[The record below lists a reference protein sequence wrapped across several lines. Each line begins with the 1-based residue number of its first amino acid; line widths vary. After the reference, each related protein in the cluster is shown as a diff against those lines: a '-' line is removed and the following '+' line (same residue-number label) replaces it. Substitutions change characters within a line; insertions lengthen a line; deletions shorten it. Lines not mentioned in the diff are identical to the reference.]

1 MADQSSRSQRPTR
14 RAVATGSAP
23 PAASGPCTEDGHG
36 PANATDGDPGARRSS
51 SFVDDQRIR
60 VGLGSVRSVDRVDPV
75 WEQAYPKT
83 YVVQVSEE
91 GEQCTHAA
99 SMDDTTVPLP
109 FDSGDAGRQVTD
121 FEACTARHVRLPCG
135 IRDSSRADSP
145 WSPGAVDSAM
155 PGTDPPPH
163 PRATAYGEEDGH
175 PAARVTDRNS
185 GTHRSPAREDHQRIQ
200 VGLGSTR
207 RLDRVAVLWE
217 RACAKTYVVQ
227 VSDDGFTWTD
237 VRTVGDTPD
246 PLNVSVNG
254 VRVPVR
260 GGDRGRDEPPLRM
273 PAERVDAPG
282 RTHRATDRAMIRDG
296 VDGSDREE
304 FHAVRDAH
312 DASVGND
319 VTNAWS
325 TDPPDREAFVPVA
338 RDTEPRHR
346 ALPCVAAWCGA
357 AEGDPPATIDQGVR
371 AAVESRTP
379 GDLHQGNSAQGV
391 ITGGPCAW
399 VGPRRHCAPWAY
411 GREGF
416 GFRTETGRPAVST
429 AASTRAMAVGD
440 DRPEW
445 PIGGAWYCHD
455 RDERGTQAPGSYR
468 AAIESRLGTAAAI
481 DTRLGTARDL
491 DDLTRETPFVDH
503 EDGTAWLTYDHDF
516 DVTGAHFGRPRVHE
530 SLHVR
535 ADPVKWQIIAVNHT
549 RRALTHATVT
559 AETYDLSGRR
569 IASTRRARVD
579 VAPAGSAVAFT
590 AAPSDDLPDLHL
602 LRLTLTD
609 DRGRVLSRDTYWR
622 CRTPEAL
629 RALDQVSR
637 TRLSASLSPVSR
649 DGDRRE
655 MSATVRNT
663 GSMVAA
669 MVRLS
674 LLDAEDGA
682 RVLPALYDD
691 NHLWL
696 LPGETRSITLCWSA
710 TALPSGRP
718 KLRVEGYNTHPVT
731 VRG

>member
-1 MADQSSRSQRPTR
+1 MADQSSRSQCPSR

-23 PAASGPCTEDGHG
+23 PAASGPGTEDGHG
-36 PANATDGDPGARRSS
+36 PASATDGDPGTRRSS
-51 SFVDDQRIR
+51 ACVDDQRIR

-75 WEQAYPKT
+75 SERAYALT
-83 YVVQVSEE
+83 FVVQVSEE
-91 GEQCTHAA
+91 GEQWTHAA
-99 SMDDTTVPLP
+99 SVDDTAVPLP
-109 FDSGDAGRQVTD
+109 FDSGDAGRRVTG
-121 FEACTARHVRLPCG
+121 FEACTARYVRLSCG
-135 IRDSSRADSP
+135 IRDTGRADSP
-145 WSPGAVDSAM
+145 RSPGAVDSAM
-155 PGTDPPPH
+155 PGTDLASH
-163 PRATAYGEEDGH
+163 RRATSYGEEDGH

-185 GTHRSPAREDHQRIQ
+185 GTHWSSAPEDHQWIQ
-200 VGLGSTR
+200 VDLGSAR
-207 RLDRVAVLWE
+207 RFDRVAVLWE
-217 RACAKTYVVQ
+217 RAYPKTYVVQ
-227 VSDDGFTWTD
+227 VSDDGFTWID

-246 PLNVSVNG
+246 PLKTSASG
-254 VRVPVR
+254 VRVLVR
-260 GGDRGRDEPPLRM
+260 GGDRDRDEPPRWM
-273 PAERVDAPG
+273 PAERMDTPG
-282 RTHRATDRAMIRDG
+282 RTHRATDRAIRDR

-312 DASVGND
+312 GASVGND
-319 VTNAWS
+319 FPNAWS
-325 TDPPDREAFVPVA
+325 TDPPDHEAFVPVA

-346 ALPCVAAWCGA
+346 ALPCVSAWCGA
-357 AEGDPPATIDQGVR
+357 DEGDPPATIDQGVR
-371 AAVESRTP
+371 AAVESRAP

-391 ITGGPCAW
+391 VTGGPRAW
-399 VGPRRHCAPWAY
+399 VDPRRHCAPPAY
-411 GREGF
+411 GGEGF
-416 GFRTETGRPAVST
+416 GFPTETVRPAVST
-429 AASTRAMAVGD
+429 AASTRAMTAGD

-445 PIGGAWYCHD
+445 PIRGAWYCHG
-455 RDERGTQAPGSYR
+455 RGERGNQAPGSYR
-468 AAIESRLGTAAAI
+468 AAVE
-481 DTRLGTARDL
+481 TRLGTARDL
-491 DDLTRETPFVDH
+491 DDLTREAQFVDH
-503 EDGTAWLTYDHDF
+503 GDGTAWRTYDHDF
-516 DVTGAHFGRPRVHE
+516 DVTGAHFGYPRVHE
-530 SLHVR
+530 PLHVR

-549 RRALTHATVT
+549 TRALTHATVT

-569 IASTRRARVD
+569 IASTRRARID

-590 AAPSDDLPDLHL
+590 AAPSDHLPDLHL

-609 DRGRVLSRDTYWR
+609 DRGRVRSRNTYWR

-637 TRLSASLSPVSR
+637 TRLSASLSPVSC